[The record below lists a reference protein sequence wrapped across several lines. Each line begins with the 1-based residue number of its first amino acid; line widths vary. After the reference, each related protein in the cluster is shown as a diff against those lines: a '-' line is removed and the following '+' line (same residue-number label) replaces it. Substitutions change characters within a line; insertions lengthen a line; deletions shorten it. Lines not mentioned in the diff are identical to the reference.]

1 MLYTRLEHADLRISR
16 LILGTWAIGGTH
28 WGPYD
33 ESQAI
38 RAVET
43 AIDLGITTID
53 TAPAYGTGHS
63 EELIGRVIK
72 GKRERV
78 VIATKCGLDMENGF
92 RRDLTPPFME
102 KELEDS
108 LRRLGTDYIDLYQP
122 HWPDP
127 DTPVEYTIEAL
138 EFFREQ
144 GKIRAFGVSN
154 FSAAELTEALAYGR
168 IATLQPPYSLL
179 ERDIEKDI
187 QPLCAG
193 SGVAMIPYGSLGAGM
208 LTGKYTE
215 PPRFRKDDARSFFYR
230 FFNKRYWNGVSSLV
244 ELLRKTAE
252 AHDAKPGHV
261 AIAWLLSRDAVAGTI
276 VGARD
281 ADQVRDNMG
290 GLEIRLSPE
299 EVSELDRVSAAVYE
313 A

>member
-1 MLYTRLEHADLRISR
+1 MLYTRLEHADLSISR

-187 QPLCAG
+187 QPLCAS

-215 PPRFRKDDARSFFYR
+215 PPKFRKDDARSFFYR
-230 FFNKRYWNGVSSLV
+230 FFNKRYWNGVSPLV

-261 AIAWLLSRDAVAGTI
+261 AIAWLLSRAAVAGTI

-290 GLEIRLSPE
+290 GLEVGLSPE

-313 A
+313 T

>member
-1 MLYTRLEHADLRISR
+1 MLYTRLEHADLEISR

-38 RAVET
+38 LAVET

-138 EFFREQ
+138 ELFRAQ

-154 FSAAELTEALAYGR
+154 FSAVELTEALAYGR

-215 PPRFRKDDARSFFYR
+215 PPKFRKDDARSFFYR
-230 FFNKRYWNGVSSLV
+230 FFNKRYWNGVSPLV

-261 AIAWLLSRDAVAGTI
+261 AIAWLLSRAAVAGTI

-313 A
+313 T

>member
-1 MLYTRLEHADLRISR
+1 MLYTRLEHADLSISR

-138 EFFREQ
+138 ELFREQ

-261 AIAWLLSRDAVAGTI
+261 AIAWLLSRVAVAGTI

-313 A
+313 I

>member
-1 MLYTRLEHADLRISR
+1 MLYTRLEHADLSISR

-108 LRRLGTDYIDLYQP
+108 LRRLDTDYIDLYQP

-138 EFFREQ
+138 ELFREQ

-215 PPRFRKDDARSFFYR
+215 PPKFKKDDARSFFYR
-230 FFNKRYWNGVSSLV
+230 FFNKQYWGGVSALV
-244 ELLRKTAE
+244 DLLWSIAG

-261 AIAWLLSRDAVAGTI
+261 AIAWLLSRVAVAGTI

-313 A
+313 I

>member
-1 MLYTRLEHADLRISR
+1 MLYTKLDHADLSISK

-33 ESQAI
+33 EA
-38 RAVET
+38 RAVEAIET

-53 TAPAYGTGHS
+53 TAPAYGTGHA
-63 EELIGRVIK
+63 EELIGRVIR

-78 VIATKCGLDMENGF
+78 IIATKCGLDMENGF

-138 EFFREQ
+138 ERFQAR

-154 FSAAELTEALAYGR
+154 FNAAELTEALAYGR
-168 IATLQPPYSLL
+168 IASLQPPYSLL

-187 QPLCAG
+187 QPLCVTAG
-193 SGVAMIPYGSLGAGM
+193 IAMIPYGSLGAGL

-215 PPRFRKDDARSFFYR
+215 VPKFKKDDARSFFYR
-230 FFNKRYWNGVSSLV
+230 FFNKRYWPGVSALV
-244 ELLRKTAE
+244 DLLSNTAQ
-252 AHDAKPGHV
+252 AHGARPGHV
-261 AIAWLLSRDAVAGTI
+261 AIAWLLGRDGVAGTI
-276 VGARD
+276 VGARN
-281 ADQVRDNMG
+281 AEQVRDNMG
-290 GLEIRLSPE
+290 GTEIGLSAG
-299 EVSELDRVSAAVYE
+299 EVSELDRVSAAVYDI
-313 A
+313 

>member
-1 MLYTRLEHADLRISR
+1 MLYTRLEHADLSISR

-138 EFFREQ
+138 ELFREQ